1 LKKQCTLVCSSN
13 NRKRKVKEVETKST
27 NESSDDSGG
36 PPGIT
41 VENALEKL
49 ETKYKG
55 AVRKQAL
62 EWIDKKA
69 RKVFLSKNFVKA
81 KKSTLVEI
89 IQRDDLAIKEIRV
102 FEALVRWGE
111 ANGGKKEGKVN
122 LEAMKATLKDL
133 LPLVRWPL
141 LKSKELAS
149 IVVLS
154 GLEQDQMLELYS
166 YIAQKEAGLSPK
178 LPSALEKA
186 NAKERKKP
194 EISFT
199 WDPIKKGKRLTL
211 SNKNMVVTKG
221 ESGWNEGSLVC
232 GTKLFTGGD
241 HYWELT
247 LVGQPYTMC
256 GVAIPEVQF
265 DQGSRYSSSEAC
277 FVQAYT
283 NSPSYGSLGT
293 RPSSNFG
300 SNSWISGDVLGLFLT
315 ENKTNKLFD
324 LFLYKNRL
332 RIGQLGQNIPLR
344 VVAACELCST
354 NDNVTLNPRAKKP
367 D

>member
-1 LKKQCTLVCSSN
+1 
-13 NRKRKVKEVETKST
+13 
-27 NESSDDSGG
+27 
-36 PPGIT
+36 
-41 VENALEKL
+41 
-49 ETKYKG
+49 
-55 AVRKQAL
+55 
-62 EWIDKKA
+62 
-69 RKVFLSKNFVKA
+69 
-81 KKSTLVEI
+81 
-89 IQRDDLAIKEIRV
+89 
-102 FEALVRWGE
+102 
-111 ANGGKKEGKVN
+111 
-122 LEAMKATLKDL
+122 
-133 LPLVRWPL
+133 
-141 LKSKELAS
+141 
-149 IVVLS
+149 
-154 GLEQDQMLELYS
+154 
-166 YIAQKEAGLSPK
+166 
-178 LPSALEKA
+178 
-186 NAKERKKP
+186 
-194 EISFT
+194 
-199 WDPIKKGKRLTL
+199 
-211 SNKNMVVTKG
+211 MVVTKG